1 MYFIRLMAFLWER
14 DESPHV
20 HLLSLS
26 LPVKDKPLFSTSHFL
41 SGEDAFPIGCM
52 GGREIITII
61 YDVQNLGNTCP
72 HKYQMISSVAALK
85 LLRAIYFLSIFHI
98 QAHELLAKAHSLSR
112 ARDA

>member
-1 MYFIRLMAFLWER
+1 MAFLWER
-14 DESPHV
+14 DESPNV

-61 YDVQNLGNTCP
+61 YDAQNLGDTRL
-72 HKYQMISSVAALK
+72 HKYQTISSVPALK
-85 LLRAIYFLSIFHI
+85 LLRAICFLSVFQPCFSHP
-98 QAHELLAKAHSLSR
+98 ST
-112 ARDA
+112 